1 MSFFL
6 QLRKQHSEKT
16 RTNLPTVTGLFTDES
31 ENPVGL
37 TPSLT
42 YPIYNSEKWE
52 TFNEVSNA
60 V

>member
-1 MSFFL
+1 M
-6 QLRKQHSEKT
+6 
-16 RTNLPTVTGLFTDES
+16 NLPTVTGLFTDES

-42 YPIYNSEKWE
+42 YPIYNSEQWK